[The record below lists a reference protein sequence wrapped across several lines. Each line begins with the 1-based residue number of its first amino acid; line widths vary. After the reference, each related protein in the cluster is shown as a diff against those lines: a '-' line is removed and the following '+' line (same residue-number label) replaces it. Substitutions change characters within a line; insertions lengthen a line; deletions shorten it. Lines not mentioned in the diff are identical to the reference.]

1 MTYSGLAVRQRL
13 LLACITLFL
22 LLGQQGA
29 AVHVFSHVSEAL
41 ASDPARKESPA
52 TQHHLCEECVAFAA
66 IGAALNAQTP
76 PQAVATSWHLHIPLR
91 QRSTFVAVAHAF
103 QSRAPPLQA

>member
-29 AVHVFSHVSEAL
+29 AVHVLRHVGEAL
-41 ASDPARKESPA
+41 TYTPARKESPI
-52 TQHHLCEECVAFAA
+52 TPHHLCEECLAFAT

-76 PQAVATSWHLHIPLR
+76 AQAPATSWHLFTPL
-91 QRSTFVAVAHAF
+91 QQAATFVAAAYAF
-103 QSRAPPLQA
+103 QSRAPPRRA